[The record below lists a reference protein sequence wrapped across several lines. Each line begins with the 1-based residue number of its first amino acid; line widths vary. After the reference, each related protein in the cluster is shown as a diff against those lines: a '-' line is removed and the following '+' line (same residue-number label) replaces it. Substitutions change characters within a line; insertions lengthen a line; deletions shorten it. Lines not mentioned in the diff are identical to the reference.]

1 MLLHGPSTFRI
12 NSTERIAWAQDL
24 SQRAPSMLLYG
35 PSTFTIISRFPLMAL
50 VMARI
55 VSVGAPDTL
64 AWPSASKINSTE
76 HIAWAQ
82 DLSQQAPSMLL
93 YGPST
98 FTIISR
104 FPPMTS
110 VRPRIVSASAPSAL
124 AWAQHIQN

>member
-1 MLLHGPSTFRI
+1 
-12 NSTERIAWAQDL
+12 
-24 SQRAPSMLLYG
+24 
-35 PSTFTIISRFPLMAL
+35 MAL

-104 FPPMTS
+104 FPPMAL
-110 VRPRIVSASAPSAL
+110 VRPRIVLVGASDTL
-124 AWAQHIQN
+124 AWAQRIQKYLFN